1 MLIAYFSSNLDF
13 LIFFCKN
20 DFVIMYNKK
29 ESIEDYLE
37 KILMLKKNQDLV
49 RAIDIATFM
58 SFSKASVSVALKK
71 LKSYGYV
78 TVDEKTGDINLTEE
92 GQRIAEATYERH
104 LVISKALMQIGV
116 SEENAYE
123 DACAV
128 EHIISDETF
137 EALKKIVKK

>member
-1 MLIAYFSSNLDF
+1 MIAY
-13 LIFFCKN
+13 
-20 DFVIMYNKK
+20 IMYNKK

-37 KILMLKKNQDLV
+37 KILMLKKDQDLV
-49 RAIDIATFM
+49 RAIDIASFM

-78 TVDEKTGDINLTEE
+78 IVDEKTGDINLTEE

-137 EALKKIVKK
+137 EALKKVVKK

>member
-1 MLIAYFSSNLDF
+1 MIAY
-13 LIFFCKN
+13 
-20 DFVIMYNKK
+20 IMYNKK

-37 KILMLKKNQDLV
+37 KILMLKKDQDLV

-78 TVDEKTGDINLTEE
+78 TVDEKTGNINLTEE

-137 EALKKIVKK
+137 EALKKVVKK

>member
-1 MLIAYFSSNLDF
+1 MIAY
-13 LIFFCKN
+13 
-20 DFVIMYNKK
+20 IMYNKK

-37 KILMLKKNQDLV
+37 KILMLKKDQDLV
-49 RAIDIATFM
+49 RAIDIASFM

-78 TVDEKTGDINLTEE
+78 TVDEKTGDINLTKE
-92 GQRIAEATYERH
+92 GQAIAEATYERH

-128 EHIISDETF
+128 EHIISNETF
-137 EALKKIVKK
+137 EALKKVVKK

>member
-1 MLIAYFSSNLDF
+1 
-13 LIFFCKN
+13 
-20 DFVIMYNKK
+20 MYNKK

-37 KILMLKKNQDLV
+37 KILMLHQKQGLV
-49 RAIDIATFM
+49 RAIDIASFM

-78 TVDEKTGDINLTEE
+78 LVNEEDGNVTLTKE
-92 GQRIAEATYERH
+92 GERIAIATYERH
-104 LVISKALMQIGV
+104 EIISKALMSIGV
-116 SEENAYE
+116 SEETARE

-137 EALKKIVKK
+137 ARIKEKVEK

>member
-1 MLIAYFSSNLDF
+1 
-13 LIFFCKN
+13 
-20 DFVIMYNKK
+20 MYNKK

-37 KILMLKKNQDLV
+37 KILMLKKDQDLV

-78 TVDEKTGDINLTEE
+78 IVDEKTGDINLTVE

-137 EALKKIVKK
+137 EALKKVVKK

>member
-1 MLIAYFSSNLDF
+1 
-13 LIFFCKN
+13 
-20 DFVIMYNKK
+20 MYNKK

-37 KILMLKKNQDLV
+37 KILMLHQKQELV
-49 RAIDIATFM
+49 RAIDIASFM

-78 TVDEKTGDINLTEE
+78 LVNEEDGNVTLTKE
-92 GQRIAEATYERH
+92 GERIAIATYERH
-104 LVISKALMQIGV
+104 EIISKALMSIGV
-116 SEENAYE
+116 SEVTARE

-137 EALKKIVKK
+137 ARIKEKVQK

>member
-1 MLIAYFSSNLDF
+1 
-13 LIFFCKN
+13 
-20 DFVIMYNKK
+20 MYNKK

-37 KILMLKKNQDLV
+37 KILMLHQKQELV
-49 RAIDIATFM
+49 RAIDIASFM

-78 TVDEKTGDINLTEE
+78 LVNGEDGNVTLTKE
-92 GQRIAEATYERH
+92 GERIAIATYERH
-104 LVISKALMQIGV
+104 EIISKALMSIGV
-116 SEENAYE
+116 SEETARE

-137 EALKKIVKK
+137 ARIKEKVEK

>member
-1 MLIAYFSSNLDF
+1 
-13 LIFFCKN
+13 
-20 DFVIMYNKK
+20 MYNKK

-37 KILMLKKNQDLV
+37 KILMLKKDQELV

-78 TVDEKTGDINLTEE
+78 TVDEKTGDINLTQE
-92 GQRIAEATYERH
+92 GQTIAEATYERH

-116 SEENAYE
+116 KEETAYE

-137 EALKKIVKK
+137 EALKKVIKK

>member
-1 MLIAYFSSNLDF
+1 
-13 LIFFCKN
+13 
-20 DFVIMYNKK
+20 MYNKK

-37 KILMLKKNQDLV
+37 KILMLKKDQDLV

-78 TVDEKTGDINLTEE
+78 TVDEKTGDINLTKE

-116 SEENAYE
+116 KEETAYE